1 MSGNEADRSTRSGSL
16 EYVVQD
22 SLVSRSETAYEVRK
36 MRGSHQRC
44 LRAESE
50 RYSVEERE
58 DDRNISLVSTEY
70 TSIDSRYK
78 GKLVE

>member
-1 MSGNEADRSTRSGSL
+1 MSGNESDRSTKSGSL
-16 EYVVQD
+16 EYVVQN
-22 SLVSRSETAYEVRK
+22 SLVSRSETAYDVQK

-50 RYSVEERE
+50 RYSGQEHE

-70 TSIDSRYK
+70 TFIDSRY
-78 GKLVE
+78 